1 MNCCEFCF
9 DDFYI
14 KKFIIQNSEET
25 GRCDFCNS
33 NNVKI
38 ISTDL
43 LSTIFLPICD
53 LYQDDRE
60 GHYLWN
66 QLNDDW
72 KVFSEQTN
80 KDELLKKILGDDSQI
95 DLALSYQSLSQSLK
109 EKSKKYHEDW
119 DAFTEQI
126 KWDNR
131 FQINLKDGDIKS
143 QNWMVNSF
151 VALETTL
158 DKTMQLYRARL
169 SNKPEIYPVD
179 NMGAPPKEK
188 VRNGR
193 ANPIGIPYLYL
204 ATSCDTAIAEV
215 RPALGQYICVGNFA
229 INDPLKL
236 VNLVNISPF
245 QFHQSNCEELLP
257 QVSFFRKLSNELS
270 KPILPS
276 NSNIDYLP
284 TQFLSEMIK
293 RGGWDGIQ
301 FKSCQSSN
309 GNNESINVILFDPN
323 NAICE
328 EVNLFQTISIKHE
341 YKKYSDL

>member
-14 KKFIIQNSEET
+14 KKFIIQNNET
-25 GRCDFCNS
+25 GPCNFCNS
-33 NNVKI
+33 QHGQI
-38 ISTDL
+38 IYTDL
-43 LSTIFLPICD
+43 LSSIFLPICD
-53 LYQDDRE
+53 LYQEDSE
-60 GHYLWN
+60 GRYLWN

-72 KVFSEQTN
+72 KVFSKQTN
-80 KDELLKKILGDDSQI
+80 KDELLKKILGEESQI
-95 DLALSYQSLSQSLK
+95 DLALPYQFLSQSLK
-109 EKSKKYHEDW
+109 EKSKKYHENW
-119 DAFTEQI
+119 DEFTRQI

-131 FQINLKDGDIKS
+131 FQIDLHDGDINS

-151 VALETTL
+151 LALETTL
-158 DKTMQLYRARL
+158 DKTIQLYRARL
-169 SNKPEIYPVD
+169 NNKPEFYPVD

-188 VRNGR
+188 VGNGR
-193 ANPIGIPYLYL
+193 ANPVGIPYLYL
-204 ATSCDTAIAEV
+204 ASSCDTAISEV
-215 RPALGQYICVGNFA
+215 RPALGQYICVGNFT
-229 INDPLKL
+229 IHDSLRL

-245 QFHQSNCEELLP
+245 QFHQFNCEELLP
-257 QVSFFRKLSNELS
+257 QVSFFRKLSDELS

-309 GNNESINVILFDPN
+309 EDNESINVILFDPN
-323 NAICE
+323 NAICG
-328 EVNLFQTISIKHE
+328 EVNLFQTTNIKHD
-341 YKKYSDL
+341 YVTC